1 MPELCRL
8 ARQAHSCAVVAPFE
22 TGPDKG
28 CYYHEKFLR
37 GKPWLARHI
46 HRIKVKG
53 QGPRRPSSQEIDPN
67 FYAMPFLPEPARNGA
82 VAGAPLALSAGT
94 TAQAA
99 ASAAAAVASSVNEN
113 VPSLSDAAT
122 MSLLLGG
129 SGNAS
134 NPSSNIMIEA
144 LSTMSNLG
152 VATRSALQGSHSL
165 LSPASMALRHWQ
177 ELQRQQQ
184 EEQRL
189 RLLAMAL
196 RSNNELLTS
205 HALAPLTRS
214 SPESLVSGP
223 CPTTSSALTM
233 ALLNNIL
240 NR

>member
-8 ARQAHSCAVVAPFE
+8 ARHAHSCALVAPFE

-67 FYAMPFLPEPARNGA
+67 FYAMPFLPEPGRNGA

-99 ASAAAAVASSVNEN
+99 ASAAAAVASAVNEN

-134 NPSSNIMIEA
+134 NPRLNSMIEA

-152 VATRSALQGSHSL
+152 VATRSALQGSNSL
-165 LSPASMALRHWQ
+165 FSPASVALRHWQ
-177 ELQRQQQ
+177 ELQLQRQQQ

-223 CPTTSSALTM
+223 SNDSALTM